1 MSLSS
6 RTLLVVSFPFIL
18 LVHGSVVAHRTL
30 GTHGWVSILVGA
42 SLATI
47 CLAIWGSWLWRR
59 FTGRDRF
66 REIARYVAIPLV
78 VAFCVYALGWISSVH
93 AKSPEIR
100 DLYSDLH
107 PSLRLAIGTAI
118 LVDSNVVITEIARTP
133 TDYARMGLIRVDDSL
148 HFTQPD
154 GWIHAV
160 DLRTRGR
167 GEFHNGLSKLYFH
180 IMGFNAL
187 RHGGTGDHLHISL
200 PRSRRNPGR

>member
-1 MSLSS
+1 M
-6 RTLLVVSFPFIL
+6 
-18 LVHGSVVAHRTL
+18 
-30 GTHGWVSILVGA
+30 GA

-47 CLAIWGSWLWRR
+47 CLAVWGTWLWRR
-59 FTGRDRF
+59 FTGRERF

-78 VAFCVYALGWISSVH
+78 ITFCVYSLGWLSSLH

-100 DLYSDLH
+100 ALYSDLH
-107 PSLRLAIGTAI
+107 PSLRLAISTAI
-118 LVDSNVVITEIARTP
+118 LADPDVVITEIARVP
-133 TDYARMGLIRVDDSL
+133 GDYARMGLIPVDDSL

-167 GEFHNGLSKLYFH
+167 GEVHNGLSKLYFH
-180 IMGFNAL
+180 LMGFNAL

-200 PRSRRNPGR
+200 PRSPRKSGR